1 MDSSERLVGAL
12 ERILYADEE
21 TGYCV
26 GEVAP
31 AEGGGRVTV
40 SGTLP
45 GVQCGESLEMEG
57 SWYRH
62 AKYGRQFK
70 VLRYRSRLP
79 ATVNGIR
86 RYLGSGLISGIGK
99 GYADKIVDH
108 FGARTLEV
116 ISNESARLQEV
127 AGIGKAR
134 ARSIK
139 KAWDAQSA
147 TREVMIFLHTYGV
160 TVGQCVRLV
169 RRYGGEILE
178 ILKSNPY
185 QLADEV
191 DGIGFKTADR
201 IALNLGIASNSK
213 ARNRA
218 GVLHLMSVAEGEGHT
233 AVEEGGLL
241 TAGIELLDGNETALK
256 ETIGDLV
263 EGGEILRHPGGIL
276 QVVSLDRSESRL
288 ARSVGMIR
296 GEPSVLP
303 PIKID
308 PAVSWA
314 EEKAGFHFAPEQREG
329 LRVALGN
336 KFSILTGGPGT
347 GKTTILRSL
356 VRILKAKG
364 ARILLASPTGRA
376 AQRLAES
383 AGMRA
388 YTVHRLLEFDAERR
402 SFARNEVRPLAADFV
417 IVDESSM
424 LDTRLAASL
433 LAAVPAESHV
443 LLVGDA
449 DQLPSVGAGNVL
461 RDLIASGGIPTVR
474 LERIFRQGAGSGI
487 SETAHQVLSGRLSL
501 PESRSVGE
509 TPEMNDIRFVRAAE
523 GEACVEAVLEIV
535 DRLKR
540 EGLSDSLGFQILA
553 PMHKGSCGVVRLN
566 ALVQE
571 RFPGGP
577 EAITLG
583 GVAYRR
589 GDKVIQLRNDY
600 DRGIFNGDIGR
611 ILTVDMEA
619 GVMTVDFGNGGIE
632 LDRDAV
638 RDLGLAFA
646 MTIHKSQGSEYP
658 TVIVPLVM
666 GHYVMLRRNL
676 LYTAITRGKRQV
688 WMVGD
693 PKAFQ
698 MATREVGGMD
708 RRTDLVR
715 KLDGAGRGGAI

>member
-1 MDSSERLVGAL
+1 METVERLVGAL

-26 GEVAP
+26 AEIAP
-31 AEGGGRVTV
+31 VEGGSRVTV
-40 SGTLP
+40 SGALP

-70 VLRYRSRLP
+70 VVRYRSRLP

-86 RYLGSGLISGIGK
+86 RYLGSGLVSGIGK

-108 FGARTLEV
+108 FGERTLEV
-116 ISNESARLQEV
+116 ISNESGRLQEV
-127 AGIGKAR
+127 PGIGKAR

-139 KAWDAQSA
+139 KAWDAQHA

-160 TVGQCVRLV
+160 TAGQSVRLV

-178 ILKSNPY
+178 VLRSNPY
-185 QLADEV
+185 QLADDV
-191 DGIGFKTADR
+191 DGIGFRTADR

-218 GVLHLMSVAEGEGHT
+218 GILHLMSVAETEGHT
-233 AVEEGGLL
+233 AMDEGGLV
-241 TAGIELLDGNETALK
+241 TAGIELLDGNETALQG
-256 ETIGDLV
+256 TIGDLV
-263 EGGEILRHPGGIL
+263 EAGDILRHPGGLL
-276 QVVSLDRSESRL
+276 QTVSLNRAEERI
-288 ARSVGMIR
+288 ARAVRMIAT
-296 GEPSVLP
+296 EPSVLP
-303 PIKID
+303 PIRIAA
-308 PAVSWA
+308 AVDWA

-336 KFSILTGGPGT
+336 KISVLTGGPGT

-364 ARILLASPTGRA
+364 VRILLASPTGRA

-388 YTVHRLLEFDAERR
+388 HTVHRLLEFDPERR
-402 SFARNEVRPLAADFV
+402 SFARNEVRPLSADFV

-433 LAAVPAESHV
+433 LAAVPAESHL

-461 RDLIASGGIPTVR
+461 RDLIASGGLPTVC
-474 LERIFRQGAGSGI
+474 LQRIFRQGHGSGI
-487 SETAHQVLSGRLSL
+487 SEMAHQVLTGRIAL
-501 PESRSVGE
+501 PESRPVTE
-509 TPEMNDIRFVRAAE
+509 TPDHADLRFVKAADP
-523 GEACVEAVLEIV
+523 EACVAAVLAIV

-540 EGLSDSLGFQILA
+540 EGLTDPLGFQVLA
-553 PMHKGSCGVVRLN
+553 PMHKGTCGVARLN
-566 ALVQE
+566 ALIQE
-571 RFPGGP
+571 RFPGGA
-577 EAITLG
+577 ESIVVG
-583 GVAYRR
+583 GVSYRS

-611 ILTVDMEA
+611 ILEMDVEC
-619 GVMTVDFGNGGIE
+619 GVLTVDFGNGGVE
-632 LDRDAV
+632 LDRDAI

-676 LYTAITRGKRQV
+676 LYTAITRGKREV

-715 KLDGAGRGGAI
+715 KLEAGVVNL